1 VPIEILDSLCS
12 PPAFHH
18 GALVVVLSRAL
29 GLALPHADA
38 LARLIGIANRL
49 YSLCLFLPTSG
60 RGAASAPTLAAGG
73 SRPDGCRRSIV
84 AVVVVQ
90 PLRHWSSSTKQKR
103 LMKPI
108 QGLFLLLRVKC
119 NQNETSCFV
128 QLLHFIVLVGPDQ
141 QNNENKATTTTNRE
155 VNNDLIMW

>member
-1 VPIEILDSLCS
+1 MAPSSSSFRERLAWLSRMPTHWRVLLVSQTVFTLF
-12 PPAFHH
+12 AFSYRQ
-18 GALVVVLSRAL
+18 VVV
-29 GLALPHADA
+29 
-38 LARLIGIANRL
+38 ARR
-49 YSLCLFLPTSG
+49 
-60 RGAASAPTLAAGG
+60 RPTLAAGG